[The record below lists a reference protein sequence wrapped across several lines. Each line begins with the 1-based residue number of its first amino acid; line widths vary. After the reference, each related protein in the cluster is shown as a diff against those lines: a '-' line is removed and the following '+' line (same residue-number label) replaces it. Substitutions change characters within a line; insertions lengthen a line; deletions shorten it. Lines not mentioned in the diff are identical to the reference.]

1 MQVVSIGPGEIQIS
15 MAATLE
21 NIDEADARVCAFLT
35 DAEAPI
41 DLFAVRIIFHE
52 AMMNAVIHGS
62 GQDPN
67 LTVFIN
73 LRLAG
78 EGLSLTIRD
87 QGPGFDW
94 RNMHGDIDTA
104 VDSGRGLPLMGIYA
118 AQVEYNDIGNQ
129 VTLSV
134 HFAPQAETQCA
145 SAGGIA

>member
-52 AMMNAVIHGS
+52 AMMNAVIHGN
-62 GQDPN
+62 GQDPG

-73 LRLAG
+73 ARLTD
-78 EGLSLTIRD
+78 EGLSLAIRD

-104 VDSGRGLPLMGIYA
+104 VDSGRGLPLMDIYA
-118 AQVEYNDIGNQ
+118 SHVEYNATGNQ
-129 VTLSV
+129 VTLCVSYV
-134 HFAPQAETQCA
+134 PQADTQCA
-145 SAGGIA
+145 AAGGIV